1 MRYKRKPKKN
11 QIVLRIRRIAASKGL
26 DSVEIA
32 RKSKLNHGTV
42 WHVLH
47 GDTTACHY
55 FSTIEKIVE
64 ALDCPWLP
72 ICATAPEAKN
82 IIDFSPETRKKA
94 TK

>member
-26 DSVEIA
+26 DTVEIA
-32 RKSKLNHGTV
+32 RKTKLTHGTV

-47 GDTTACHY
+47 GDTTVCHY

-64 ALDCPWLP
+64 ALDCPWLS
-72 ICATAPEAKN
+72 ICPTAPEAKN
-82 IIDFSPETRKKA
+82 IIDFPEARKKA
-94 TK
+94 AK